1 MDEARPRGR
10 AGNVILRPGTD
21 AVRNRLVYPSAA
33 RRRPAGGPGAPVSAA
48 TVLDLI
54 GNTPLLPL
62 RRMVPPGS
70 ASVLLKMESL
80 NPSGSLKDRIVKYII
95 DEAEAAG
102 TLRPHHVIID
112 ASSGNT
118 GIALGMVA
126 TLKGYRSRIYMPET
140 KSVERRKIM
149 RTWGTDLVLT
159 SGADQNSHIWAAEQ
173 AAKDAD
179 TYFYLN
185 QNGNPGNVMAHYA
198 GTGAEILEQTGG
210 KVDCFVAGAGTG
222 GTLMGV
228 ARYFSDHGCA
238 ARIVAIEP
246 DSSHSKIEGLLHFDG
261 TFVPGIW
268 EPERV
273 HERRRVDDATAFEF
287 ARRLAR
293 EEGIFCGPST
303 GAILAVTLEQ
313 AAALGAGR
321 TVVAVACDRGE
332 RYLSTKL
339 VPEA

>member
-1 MDEARPRGR
+1 VTA
-10 AGNVILRPGTD
+10 
-21 AVRNRLVYPSAA
+21 S
-33 RRRPAGGPGAPVSAA
+33 
-48 TVLDLI
+48 TVLEQI
-54 GNTPLLPL
+54 GNTPMIALQRILA
-62 RRMVPPGS
+62 PGS
-70 ASVLLKMESL
+70 ASLLLKMEAW

-102 TLRPHHVIID
+102 ALQRHHIIID

-126 TLKGYRSRIYMPET
+126 TLKGYRSRIFMPET

-149 RTWGTDLVLT
+149 RAWGTELVLT

-173 AAKDAD
+173 AAKDTD
-179 TYFYLN
+179 TFFYLN
-185 QNGNPGNVMAHYA
+185 QNGNVGNVMAHYH
-198 GTGAEILEQTGG
+198 GTGAESLAQAGG
-210 KVDCFVAGAGTG
+210 RIDCFVAGAGTG

-228 ARYFSDHGCA
+228 ARYLADHGCEA
-238 ARIVAIEP
+238 HIVAIEP
-246 DSSHSKIEGLLHFDG
+246 DNSHSKIEGLLHFDG
-261 TFVPGIW
+261 TFVPPIW
-268 EPERV
+268 EQERI
-273 HERRRVDDATAFEF
+273 HEQRRVSDEVAFET

-303 GAILAVTLEQ
+303 GAILSVALEK
-313 AAALGAGR
+313 AKELGPGR

-339 VPEA
+339 IQEA